1 MVDEQHKWAV
11 YLDVCCLN
19 RPFDDQSQD
28 RIRLESEPI
37 ILIIDHCQRDDWLW
51 LCSGAALHEIEQTPA
66 RARRERVLQLALSG
80 NVQVRLQAKDYERG
94 TELQKLGFTTYDALH
109 IACAER
115 GQADVMLTTDARLV
129 KRAKRVAESLK
140 VRVENP
146 LTWLQ
151 EVLP

>member
-1 MVDEQHKWAV
+1 
-11 YLDVCCLN
+11 
-19 RPFDDQSQD
+19 
-28 RIRLESEPI
+28 
-37 ILIIDHCQRDDWLW
+37 
-51 LCSGAALHEIEQTPA
+51 
-66 RARRERVLQLALSG
+66 VLQLALSG